1 MTHYWVAKELSEQE
15 CRQIEALATCWKRER
30 HKAATFIE
38 SAKRAILTWQAMPKL
53 SETAVDIRDRAAAL
67 KAAAN
72 DLNQVLSGASPDFLS
87 ALQANVRD
95 RLLNVLSP
103 ARHSALEA
111 WQHLSAYHN
120 GLSHPEPPQGLR
132 IPDILDPLQELL
144 SLVSEAAGGLE
155 SDSNPRP
162 GRSID
167 HELWLIDQ
175 LIKSYRAAFDRMPGK
190 SADSPFLSFWE
201 GLKPIIGAEASYQAV
216 IEQIRQLEKP
226 TQN

>member
-1 MTHYWVAKELSEQE
+1 MTHSWAAQELPEHE
-15 CRQIEALATCWKRER
+15 ARQIEALVTCWKQDR
-30 HKAATFIE
+30 HKAAAFIE
-38 SAKRAILTWQAMPKL
+38 SAKRVILTWQTMPKP
-53 SETAVDIRDRAAAL
+53 SEAATDIRDRATSL

-72 DLNQVLSGASPDFLS
+72 DLNRMLAGAGPDFLTL
-87 ALQANVRD
+87 LQANVRD
-95 RLLNVLSP
+95 RLLNGFSP
-103 ARHSALEA
+103 ARYSALEA
-111 WQHLSAYHN
+111 WQYQSAYHN
-120 GLSHPEPPQGLR
+120 GLNHPEPPQGLR
-132 IPDILDPLQELL
+132 IPDIIDPLQELL

-175 LIKSYRAAFDRMPGK
+175 LIKSYRAVFDRMPGK
-190 SADSPFLSFWE
+190 SANSPFLSFWE